1 LSGFIVSLFWFLL
14 FVGGGIALAY
24 NRIDLRTSTVATGI
38 ALLVYTIFGSGG
50 FFWLLLLWL
59 LFAVMVVPNLTEF
72 RREKITTPL
81 LEIYRTML
89 PSMSDTER
97 EALEA
102 GSVWCNYP
110 KKSRLSWTA
119 PAKNCARCST
129 TGRSAT
135 SLEIC
140 RSRLGSSSRSINSSQ

>member
-1 LSGFIVSLFWFLL
+1 MSGFIVSLFWFLL

-72 RREKITTPL
+72 RRE
-81 LEIYRTML
+81 
-89 PSMSDTER
+89 
-97 EALEA
+97 A
-102 GSVWCNYP
+102 
-110 KKSRLSWTA
+110 RLGA
-119 PAKNCARCST
+119 V
-129 TGRSAT
+129 
-135 SLEIC
+135 
-140 RSRLGSSSRSINSSQ
+140 RSRIAVRQIGVVAQLLALDELLQALSVQQSGRLDELGEHLQRRKRAGRAAARRKR